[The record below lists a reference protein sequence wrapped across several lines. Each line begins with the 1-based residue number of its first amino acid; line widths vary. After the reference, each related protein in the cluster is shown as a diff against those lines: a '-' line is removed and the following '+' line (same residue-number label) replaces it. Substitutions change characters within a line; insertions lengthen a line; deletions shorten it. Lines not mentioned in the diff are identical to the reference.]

1 MHKRPGVGSLPSSII
16 SKKNFFADAI
26 SARTFAFVISAFAML
41 SSPLMFAQ
49 TVSPAPIAITNS
61 PAVNA
66 LPTGGRVVAGQ
77 VVISQTSTAIL
88 VLLSTRVAA

>member
-49 TVSPAPIAITNS
+49 TVSPAPTAITNS
-61 PAVNA
+61 HKH
-66 LPTGGRVVAGQ
+66 LTWLELEF
-77 VVISQTSTAIL
+77 IL
-88 VLLSTRVAA
+88 TDWSCDGDFEDINN